1 MAALAVLGVFAA
13 GCSAGGTGLRDSGPA
28 PGDAA
33 KNPGGPASSPP
44 GPAAPGTGAKSPD
57 AVALLRKDPKVDP
70 SIKASLKPCV
80 EDQYP
85 VDVALGH
92 LTGGSV
98 PDVVVNVTS
107 CGDGVAI
114 GSFVYRSNGTGYVQV
129 FGTSEFAVYSSID
142 RDELV
147 VTKQVYGKSDPVATP
162 TAEEVTTYRWSGG
175 ASGQFARAHWTR
187 TEYGGLPSADGGV
200 FEPGSQ
206 PVPPGRTV
214 VQGGRSGPVTAPPA
228 DPAPLFSNHAAV
240 PPAMAA
246 QAPAAGREKS

>member
-1 MAALAVLGVFAA
+1 MAALAVLGVFAV

-28 PGDAA
+28 PGEAA

-44 GPAAPGTGAKSPD
+44 GQAPGTGAKSPD

-70 SIKASLKPCV
+70 SIKDSLKPCV
-80 EDQYP
+80 EDQFP

-129 FGTSEFAVYSSID
+129 FGTSEPAVYSSID

-162 TAEEVTTYRWSGG
+162 TAEEVSTYRWSGG
-175 ASGQFARAHWTR
+175 TSGRFTRAHWTR

-206 PVPPGRTV
+206 PVNPGRTI
-214 VQGGRSGPVTAPPA
+214 VQGGRSGPLTTVLPAAPFP
-228 DPAPLFSNHAAV
+228 DRAAV
-240 PPAMAA
+240 PPTTAA
-246 QAPAAGREKS
+246 QAPAADREKS